1 MQDTSK
7 KLLPTLI
14 TILRFRS
21 KYLHFP
27 VIRISHSHIVL
38 FLIGSK
44 RNVGSPCFLPI
55 REVFCLVNTRF
66 IFFVHPSIVIN
77 SFYSFIYLSL
87 SFSLHI
93 ANDPKRN
100 YERSLRDDASGIH
113 VSTCRDQSRVS
124 SKLVQLLYRLRKIG
138 ATACT
143 DFHFNASRDVFVG
156 DIEERET
163 DVDGKLK
170 IHSRS
175 CTNRSSLPTFQRGE
189 RGGSSYPLSFS
200 LSQFFPLEDFGNF
213 IVRIDVQTREI
224 GRTIFNA
231 LRGRTQKVRPK
242 ATLVGSCNGD

>member
-44 RNVGSPCFLPI
+44 RNVGSPRFLPI
-55 REVFCLVNTRF
+55 REVSCLVNTRF

-87 SFSLHI
+87 SLSLFTSRTI
-93 ANDPKRN
+93 RN
-100 YERSLRDDASGIH
+100 EITNVRYGVRDDASGIH

-213 IVRIDVQTREI
+213 IVCIDVQRN
-224 GRTIFNA
+224 R
-231 LRGRTQKVRPK
+231 
-242 ATLVGSCNGD
+242 

>member
-55 REVFCLVNTRF
+55 REISCLVNTRF

-87 SFSLHI
+87 SLSLFTSRTI
-93 ANDPKRN
+93 RN
-100 YERSLRDDASGIH
+100 EITNVRYETTRLVFTFRPVATSRGFRVNWYNYFIDWGRSA
-113 VSTCRDQSRVS
+113 
-124 SKLVQLLYRLRKIG
+124 QLLALIFISMR
-138 ATACT
+138 
-143 DFHFNASRDVFVG
+143 
-156 DIEERET
+156 RET
-163 DVDGKLK
+163 CSSETLK
-170 IHSRS
+170 
-175 CTNRSSLPTFQRGE
+175 
-189 RGGSSYPLSFS
+189 
-200 LSQFFPLEDFGNF
+200 
-213 IVRIDVQTREI
+213 REK
-224 GRTIFNA
+224 RTS
-231 LRGRTQKVRPK
+231 TE
-242 ATLVGSCNGD
+242 S

>member
-55 REVFCLVNTRF
+55 REVSCLVNTRF

-87 SFSLHI
+87 SPSLSSH
-93 ANDPKRN
+93 R
-100 YERSLRDDASGIH
+100 ERSETKLRTF
-113 VSTCRDQSRVS
+113 VTRRRVWYSRFD
-124 SKLVQLLYRLRKIG
+124 L
-138 ATACT
+138 
-143 DFHFNASRDVFVG
+143 SRPVEGF
-156 DIEERET
+156 E
-163 DVDGKLK
+163 
-170 IHSRS
+170 
-175 CTNRSSLPTFQRGE
+175 
-189 RGGSSYPLSFS
+189 
-200 LSQFFPLEDFGNF
+200 
-213 IVRIDVQTREI
+213 
-224 GRTIFNA
+224 
-231 LRGRTQKVRPK
+231 
-242 ATLVGSCNGD
+242 

>member
-55 REVFCLVNTRF
+55 REISCLVNTRF

-87 SFSLHI
+87 SLSLSLHI

-189 RGGSSYPLSFS
+189 RGRRVVVVVPSFVFS
-200 LSQFFPLEDFGNF
+200 LS
-213 IVRIDVQTREI
+213 
-224 GRTIFNA
+224 IFSP
-231 LRGRTQKVRPK
+231 RRFR
-242 ATLVGSCNGD
+242 